1 MQFRLARH
9 RVPDER
15 QGARPERLG
24 DQARRDVEAAIAV
37 PFIRS
42 GAAVMRLVGMDHE
55 RAARLA
61 VQRGAAIAER
71 LHAAQRDADGVAV
84 VPVRRKAHRGE
95 ARLGALEAG
104 PRAAAADAVSR
115 VRTIVQDPLPPRW
128 SNRDPRED
136 EMFAEN
142 LGAFVI
148 AAFALTGSP
157 GPATL
162 GLSAAAAAFGL
173 RRSLMLMTGII
184 AGVLLVFAAA
194 AAGLT
199 GLILAQPLLGPIVK
213 AASVLYMLWLAW
225 SIATAPPLSEAAS
238 GHAPSFWGGMFL
250 GVGNPKAYA
259 AMAALSSG
267 FVLAA
272 APLAD
277 ALLKG
282 SHPARG
288 HDRGRSGLVARRGS
302 RSPAPCATPAGRAR
316 STSCLRLRCWPQ
328 WPPVSCRRRN
338 FASAETFVR

>member
-1 MQFRLARH
+1 ML
-9 RVPDER
+9 
-15 QGARPERLG
+15 
-24 DQARRDVEAAIAV
+24 
-37 PFIRS
+37 
-42 GAAVMRLVGMDHE
+42 
-55 RAARLA
+55 
-61 VQRGAAIAER
+61 
-71 LHAAQRDADGVAV
+71 
-84 VPVRRKAHRGE
+84 
-95 ARLGALEAG
+95 
-104 PRAAAADAVSR
+104 
-115 VRTIVQDPLPPRW
+115 
-128 SNRDPRED
+128 
-136 EMFAEN
+136 AEN

-184 AGVLLVFAAA
+184 VGVLLVFAAA

-199 GLILAQPLLGPIVK
+199 GLILAQPLLGPLVK

-225 SIATAPPLSEAAS
+225 SIATAPPLSEGAS

-277 ALLKG
+277 ALLKAG
-282 SHPARG
+282 ILLAVMIVV
-288 HDRGRSGLVARRGS
+288 DLGLAARRL
-302 RSPAPCATPAGRAR
+302 RAR
-316 STSCLRLRCWPQ
+316 PHHAQPGWSRAINI
-328 WPPVSCRRRN
+328 V
-338 FASAETFVR
+338 FAVALLASVAAGLL